1 MLLQR
6 IIFVIILILFNL
18 AKANDSQVLQK
29 NDANNENIVQ
39 EKVQKSES
47 KSEEKDLKDDE
58 PELELLDQIE
68 AEIIS
73 FSEDGSEKKILTMQN
88 VRQRAFDGNKYT
100 TQDLIDQTLCDNFSK
115 FLKISVSND
124 DINRYLKK
132 MNLTEKDVK
141 GIAEHWDYPNVDA
154 FYEDLKRTY
163 RANGAIKF
171 EIDSQ
176 LTVSEDEIKSEYDA
190 TPVYEEAYYMIEN
203 AFIPLSKDV
212 ETLKAELQNY
222 AQGKIKRPDY
232 VNWQIAAKVLEAE
245 IPEQNKFLF
254 DLPVDEIYIKEMPDG
269 FDLFKI
275 KRKQPRTLVSMES
288 RKSEIVPKIQQAKY
302 PTVYE
307 NVLQKLRSKSLIYR
321 PDQEFV
327 IPTKLKDLI

>member
-1 MLLQR
+1 MLFQKF
-6 IIFVIILILFNL
+6 IFILIFLIFNFTRTDES
-18 AKANDSQVLQK
+18 KVLEREINK
-29 NDANNENIVQ
+29 ENIIN
-39 EKVQKSES
+39 EKDQKPDA
-47 KSEEKDLKDDE
+47 KLEEKDLKKVEEE

-73 FSEDGSEKKILTMQN
+73 FTEEGSEKKILTMQN

-100 TQDLIDQTLCDNFSK
+100 TDDLIDQVLCDNFSK
-115 FLKISVSND
+115 FLKISVTND

-141 GIAEHWDYPNVDA
+141 GIAEHWDYPDVDA

-171 EIDSQ
+171 EVDTQ
-176 LTVSEDEIKSEYDA
+176 LAVSEDEIQKEYDA
-190 TPVYEEAYYMIEN
+190 TPIYEEAYFMVEN

-212 ETLKAELQNY
+212 ETLKNELQNY
-222 AQGKIKRPDY
+222 AQGKIKKPDY
-232 VNWQIAAKVLEAE
+232 VNWQIPAKILEAE

-275 KRKQPRTLVSMES
+275 KRKQPRSPVPLET
-288 RKSEIVPKIQQAKY
+288 RKAEIVAQIQQAKY
-302 PTVYE
+302 PIVYE
-307 NVLQKLRSKSLIYR
+307 NVLKKLRNQSLIYR
-321 PDQEFV
+321 PDQEFSA
-327 IPTKLKDLI
+327 PYKLKDL